1 MAGEIVSLTFF
12 SSPTISPTNLLINTP
27 PQETPVERR
36 PRKSVAFSEGT
47 TIVDADGQVTLKEDG
62 HDGTKDTAMSHSPS
76 TPPLSAALSD
86 FTDPI
91 QGQDEPAKDE
101 DDVAELL
108 KSMKKKKSKKPKPED
123 AEAEGGEGDA
133 ADGGL
138 DLSSMKKK
146 KKSKKPKEGT
156 EDEFAAK
163 LAALDIEG
171 KEGEGEVEGG
181 KAAAA
186 EKVTDDGDMEE
197 GTGIWQ
203 HDETKPINYEMLLSR
218 FFVLLAQK
226 NPDHASSGS
235 RSYKI
240 PPPQCLR
247 EGNKKTIF
255 ANIAEICKR
264 MKRTDE
270 HVTSYLF
277 AELGTSGSVDGSRRL
292 VIKGRFQQ
300 KQIENVLR
308 RYISELLIDH
318 INRAIL
324 KINQWNMSLAKPAD
338 RQIPNLIKGRTDS
351 TSSPAIHADL
361 DEVLLLSRPVSLP
374 RSESV
379 GDNKVRGWTGRLSWH
394 FECLLL
400 MVVEA
405 L

>member
-1 MAGEIVSLTFF
+1 MADTVSLLFQKPHLSHVTH
-12 SSPTISPTNLLINTP
+12 TKIDCNTAL
-27 PQETPVERR
+27 QETHERK

-47 TIVDADGQVTLKEDG
+47 TIVDENGEITMKEDG
-62 HDGTKDTAMSHSPS
+62 HDDTKDTAMSHSPS
-76 TPPLSAALSD
+76 TPPLSAALGA
-86 FTDPI
+86 FTDPF
-91 QGQDEPAKDE
+91 QGDAADEPNDD
-101 DDVAELL
+101 DDVANML
-108 KSMKKKKSKKPKPED
+108 KGMKKKKKSKTPKAED
-123 AEAEGGEGDA
+123 VEEGGEIAVD
-133 ADGGL
+133 DGGL

-146 KKSKKPKEGT
+146 KKSKKPKET

-163 LAALDIEG
+163 LAALEIEG
-171 KEGEGEVEGG
+171 NEGEGEDAPT
-181 KAAAA
+181 AAPNID
-186 EKVTDDGDMEE
+186 EGDMEK

-203 HDETKPINYEMLLSR
+203 HDSKTQVPYELLLSR
-218 FFVLLAQK
+218 FFTLLAQK

-308 RYISELLIDH
+308 RYIS
-318 INRAIL
+318 
-324 KINQWNMSLAKPAD
+324 KFM
-338 RQIPNLIKGRTDS
+338 IP
-351 TSSPAIHADL
+351 
-361 DEVLLLSRPVSLP
+361 
-374 RSESV
+374 
-379 GDNKVRGWTGRLSWH
+379 RLYKTRN
-394 FECLLL
+394 
-400 MVVEA
+400 
-405 L
+405 

>member
-1 MAGEIVSLTFF
+1 M
-12 SSPTISPTNLLINTP
+12 
-27 PQETPVERR
+27 
-36 PRKSVAFSEGT
+36 
-47 TIVDADGQVTLKEDG
+47 LKG
-62 HDGTKDTAMSHSPS
+62 
-76 TPPLSAALSD
+76 
-86 FTDPI
+86 
-91 QGQDEPAKDE
+91 
-101 DDVAELL
+101 
-108 KSMKKKKSKKPKPED
+108 MKKKKSKKPK
-123 AEAEGGEGDA
+123 AEEEAVESGDGEAA

-163 LAALDIEG
+163 IAALEIDG
-171 KEGEGEVEGG
+171 KETEGE
-181 KAAAA
+181 AAA
-186 EKVTDDGDMEE
+186 EKKLVDEGDMEK

-203 HDETKPINYEMLLSR
+203 HEETKPVGYELLLSR
-218 FFVLLAQK
+218 FFTLLAQK

-308 RYISELLIDH
+308 RYIMEYVTCKTCRSPDTELNKGE
-318 INRAIL
+318 NRLYFITCNSCGSRRSVTAI
-324 KINQWNMSLAKPAD
+324 KTGFSAQVGKRR
-338 RQIPNLIKGRTDS
+338 RQQG
-351 TSSPAIHADL
+351 
-361 DEVLLLSRPVSLP
+361 
-374 RSESV
+374 
-379 GDNKVRGWTGRLSWH
+379 
-394 FECLLL
+394 
-400 MVVEA
+400 
-405 L
+405 